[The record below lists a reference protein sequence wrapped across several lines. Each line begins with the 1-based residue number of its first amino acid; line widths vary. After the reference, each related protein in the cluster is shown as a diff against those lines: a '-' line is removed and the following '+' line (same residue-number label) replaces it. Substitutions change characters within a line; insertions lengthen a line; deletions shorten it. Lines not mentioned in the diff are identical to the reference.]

1 MPFEIFL
8 FFLFWFFVRGGWLSH
23 DDVFFFFFLSCA
35 VGSCIMA
42 VLLFSFLVG

>member
-23 DDVFFFFFLSCA
+23 DDVLFFFLSCA
-35 VGSCIMA
+35 AGSCMA
-42 VLLFSFLVG
+42 VLLFSFLVD